1 MATVILDRNL
11 AQGLIAERKRFG
23 HDRFDEVWEGVYMMA
38 PAPNDEH
45 SLIVMRLSHFF
56 DDVIGIPGKGEVRT
70 AINVSDRAIG
80 WEKNFRVPDLAVML
94 RSGKAANRGTYW
106 QGGPDFVME
115 VCSPDEDPHEK
126 LEFYESV
133 GVRELLI
140 VNRDP
145 WKLELFRLTGNGLKL
160 AAEVTTGSP
169 EFGSEVIPFR
179 FGLVAG
185 PERPTLVVTQIESSE
200 SRRI

>member
-1 MATVILDRNL
+1 MATVILDRHL
-11 AQGLIAERKRFG
+11 AQSLIAERKTLG

-56 DDVIGIPGKGEVRT
+56 DDVVGIPGKGEVRT
-70 AINVSDRAIG
+70 AINISDRAIG

-94 RSGKAANRGTYW
+94 RGGKSSNRGSYW
-106 QGGPDFVME
+106 QGGPDFVVE

-126 LEFYESV
+126 LEFYETV
-133 GVRELLI
+133 GVRELLM

-145 WKLELFRLTGNGLKL
+145 WKLELFRLAGGELKL
-160 AAEVTTGSP
+160 ACETTPGGP
-169 EFGSEVIPFR
+169 EFTSTVIPFQFSLAAGSDR
-179 FGLVAG
+179 PEVVVANTETG
-185 PERPTLVVTQIESSE
+185 ET
-200 SRRI
+200 RRI